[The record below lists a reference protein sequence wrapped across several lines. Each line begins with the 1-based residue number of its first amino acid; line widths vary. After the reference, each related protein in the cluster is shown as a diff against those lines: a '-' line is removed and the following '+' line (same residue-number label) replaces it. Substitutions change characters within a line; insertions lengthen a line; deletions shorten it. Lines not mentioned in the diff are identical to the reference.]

1 MSRGGVDI
9 FRANKFAT
17 ALNPLSQPNAVA
29 PNLCPRLSELRPGN
43 ADDCCN
49 CNT

>member
-17 ALNPLSQPNAVA
+17 ALNPLSQPNTVA

-49 CNT
+49 RNT